1 MYFYESCREN
11 ILKLIN
17 SEISE
22 VTYTIRETNQ
32 ESTRK
37 NRVFFCR
44 VIPST
49 PQSSQQ
55 YHYGNV
61 YRNNILNIDQ
71 KV

>member
-1 MYFYESCREN
+1 MYFYESYKEN

-37 NRVFFCR
+37 NRVLFCR
-44 VIPST
+44 VMPST
-49 PQSSQQ
+49 PQ
-55 YHYGNV
+55 
-61 YRNNILNIDQ
+61 
-71 KV
+71 

>member
-11 ILKLIN
+11 ILKLTN

-37 NRVFFCR
+37 NRVFFLPCHTIHAL
-44 VIPST
+44 VISIV
-49 PQSSQQ
+49 SLRKCIS
-55 YHYGNV
+55 
-61 YRNNILNIDQ
+61 
-71 KV
+71 K